1 MFAYWSDTKGNIYYD
16 NPMTVTVTENTT
28 YTARFTTGNMLV
40 VASNSEE
47 MGKVSGG
54 GVLVAGKK
62 QTIKATPNEGYVFEH
77 WRDDK
82 GNEYTTATLEVGPFE
97 SGTTHIYT
105 AFFRSEKYEVKVVS
119 ADETMGDVYKD
130 CTVSENETVT
140 LYAYPEYGYMLDYW
154 KDDKGNKYTDN
165 DIEVGPYKGGTTH
178 TFTAYFTKLAYS
190 ITAVSE
196 NSDFGSVTGG
206 NAHAYDGEEV
216 TLTAKPAEGYDFIRW
231 EDQYS
236 YEYFDNPLTI
246 TASDDLE
253 LTAIFK
259 EKIKVTQEPK
269 MTYYFDPEGS
279 VKISLMAEGDDL
291 TYKLYY
297 KKSEEESYTYFD
309 EIDCA
314 DWTGNYEFKGLS
326 GTGISEE
333 EDGMRMYWYIENYDG
348 QSVKYYFTLKK
359 YTKTDVDR
367 HIHVYSPHVGQ
378 TYADYFANI
387 EHNVTANA
395 FTLDKDAFFITVY
408 DYDGNLVEQSG
419 GNLSMQDEDVF
430 YTGYKYELNIKMY
443 LPEDVSPSVLDQLK
457 DKGLLYL
464 SSYHLS
470 ADVINK
476 EEGYFIIYWEER
488 ISAGQTIGDINHDG
502 FITKEDGEV
511 FARYIA
517 GWDDTEIE
525 TSLADINGDGDVDL
539 LDSLILSRYLEGW
552 TGYETYFSS

>member
-1 MFAYWSDTKGNIYYD
+1 
-16 NPMTVTVTENTT
+16 
-28 YTARFTTGNMLV
+28 
-40 VASNSEE
+40 
-47 MGKVSGG
+47 
-54 GVLVAGKK
+54 
-62 QTIKATPNEGYVFEH
+62 
-77 WRDDK
+77 
-82 GNEYTTATLEVGPFE
+82 
-97 SGTTHIYT
+97 
-105 AFFRSEKYEVKVVS
+105 
-119 ADETMGDVYKD
+119 
-130 CTVSENETVT
+130 
-140 LYAYPEYGYMLDYW
+140 
-154 KDDKGNKYTDN
+154 
-165 DIEVGPYKGGTTH
+165 
-178 TFTAYFTKLAYS
+178 
-190 ITAVSE
+190 
-196 NSDFGSVTGG
+196 
-206 NAHAYDGEEV
+206 
-216 TLTAKPAEGYDFIRW
+216 
-231 EDQYS
+231 
-236 YEYFDNPLTI
+236 
-246 TASDDLE
+246 
-253 LTAIFK
+253 
-259 EKIKVTQEPK
+259 
-269 MTYYFDPEGS
+269 
-279 VKISLMAEGDDL
+279 
-291 TYKLYY
+291 
-297 KKSEEESYTYFD
+297 
-309 EIDCA
+309 
-314 DWTGNYEFKGLS
+314 
-326 GTGISEE
+326 
-333 EDGMRMYWYIENYDG
+333 MYWYIENYDG

-408 DYDGNLVEQSG
+408 DNDGNLVEQSG